1 MLFELCQ
8 KQGKELDIIHWKKE
22 TKSIVSVYV
31 DGELVASDSSE
42 QKEIAKLNAAKG
54 ALRKLSHS
62 MPSNDGLADILESIS
77 GSFEIEGAKQKLYD
91 ICGKKRWPKPS
102 YKYVFTLVAQLNIHN
117 LDACSM
123 FASCV

>member
-62 MPSNDGLADILESIS
+62 MPCNDGLADILESIVDHLRLKEQNRS
-77 GSFEIEGAKQKLYD
+77 CMISVARNDG
-91 ICGKKRWPKPS
+91 RN
-102 YKYVFTLVAQLNIHN
+102 LVTSMYLHLQHN
-117 LDACSM
+117 
-123 FASCV
+123 